1 MKNLILALSLAMP
14 LPALAQGSDAKPAAP
29 AAKPTAADTAAATGT
44 PVKDPVE
51 LMREDIRHE
60 RADLLAK
67 NMHFTADQAAK
78 FWPIY
83 KQYEADRQ
91 KIGDERVAAIS
102 NYINNVDTM
111 TDAQAITGIKGVLA
125 RDDKYN
131 KLRAKYAGL
140 LEKALPGKLVLRFFM
155 IDTYFDDII
164 NLQIISQLP
173 LVK

>member
-14 LPALAQGSDAKPAAP
+14 LPALAQGDAKPAAGD
-29 AAKPTAADTAAATGT
+29 AKPTAGDAAKEGT

-51 LMREDIRHE
+51 LMREDVRNE
-60 RADLLAK
+60 RADLVAK

-83 KQYEADRQ
+83 KQFEADRK

-111 TDAQAITGIKGVLA
+111 TDAQAVTGIRGVLA
-125 RDDKYN
+125 REDKYN